1 MRASALLVLCAASAH
16 AALTLPTHFASSA
29 VFQRGA
35 PITFWGRDTPGSSVA
50 VTYRGAALPPAT
62 ADATGRFAV
71 TLPALPANATPD
83 VISITS
89 SSGSAATLADVV
101 VGDVFVCSGQSNM
114 EITVAW
120 SARYNET
127 LARADALGPL
137 LRLLS
142 VALEA
147 SYIDATTPADNFTAS
162 IPWSRASNASAAGF
176 SAMCYN
182 FGAQVV
188 GGHPDVPVG
197 LIANPWGGV
206 PIQVWTSPAA
216 LAKCNATAE
225 APVSAATRRA
235 VDIAAAADR
244 AVSRRAG
251 VTASPQKPSCLYF
264 SMMAPIVSIPIT
276 AFLW

>member
-1 MRASALLVLCAASAH
+1 MRAALLILSAASAVR
-16 AALTLPTHFASSA
+16 AALTLPTHFASSM
-29 VFQRGA
+29 VLQRGA
-35 PITFWGRDTPGSSVA
+35 PIVFWGRDTPGESVS

-83 VISITS
+83 LISITS
-89 SSGSAATLADVV
+89 SSGSAATLSDVV

-114 EITVAW
+114 EIFVSW

-127 LARADALGPL
+127 LARADALGPM

-142 VALEA
+142 VALEDA
-147 SYIDATTPADNFTAS
+147 YVNATTPSDNFTAI
-162 IPWSRASNASAAGF
+162 IPWSRASNASAVGF
-176 SAMCYN
+176 SAFCYN
-182 FGAQVV
+182 FGSQVV
-188 GGHPDVPVG
+188 GAHPDVPIG

-206 PIQVWTSPAA
+206 PIQVWMSPAA
-216 LAKCNATAE
+216 LAKCSKTA

-244 AVSRRAG
+244 AVSRRRG
-251 VTASPQKPSCLYF
+251 VTASPQKPSCLYN
-264 SMMAPIVSIPIT
+264 SMMAPIVSIPVT